1 MVIGTYRPSDLHS
14 GSPLSD
20 TLASLR
26 REASAVRIDLAGLDD
41 LEVIEMM
48 EGFAGHEMDQV
59 GVDLAHAVRRETE
72 GNAFFTTELLRH
84 LGESGLIY
92 QNETGRWVA
101 SEDLYEKGLPQS
113 VREVVGQRVDRLGD
127 EMRRVLSQA
136 AVIGREFD
144 IEVLAGVA
152 DVDEDA
158 LLDVIDAAVRAGI
171 VVELEGSVERFTF
184 AHGLTQ
190 HTLHDDMG
198 ATRRARAHHKIA
210 EVLEDLYGAA
220 PETHAAELAR
230 HFVAATKSVDGM
242 KALTYSK
249 LAGDQALAQFA
260 PADALG
266 WFSQALDLY
275 SHVPPDGSIHCDLL
289 IGLGMAQRR
298 TGDPAHRQTLL
309 DAAAIAQSNGDGERL
324 VAAALANYSG
334 RGGASSAGH
343 VDDDRVAMLE
353 AGLVA
358 VGPADNS
365 ERARLL
371 ATLGAELLYADLARS
386 TTLSA
391 DALAMAQRLNDPR
404 CYLYVIGVVHTD
416 WSPRTVD
423 ERLSDLSRAVT
434 LAETLGDPL
443 FTMYAH
449 RMRSIACLQAADRAG
464 YDADVD
470 ALTAL
475 TERMGDH
482 SDRWGA
488 LLMEESRALLAGDLD
503 RSRGAAEA
511 AWAIGA
517 ESVPEAMGVYA
528 TQLID
533 IQRIEGRWDDLA
545 DAAELMAAHLSET
558 PGLPIV
564 RATLARVYCDLNRDD
579 EARGVIEDDFA
590 DGFVRFPDDVHWFS
604 SMIML
609 SEVCVHLALVDGA
622 EYLYAC
628 LSPWPGL
635 FSTSGGVSTSGP
647 VALHLGALAALLGRF
662 DDAHGHFTESLDV
675 SERMQSPYWIARTQ
689 IGRARLLRESDGSG
703 QQADG
708 LLTSAMDTARQYGF
722 GALVEQIDELQ
733 GCP

>member
-1 MVIGTYRPSDLHS
+1 
-14 GSPLSD
+14 
-20 TLASLR
+20 
-26 REASAVRIDLAGLDD
+26 
-41 LEVIEMM
+41 
-48 EGFAGHEMDQV
+48 
-59 GVDLAHAVRRETE
+59 
-72 GNAFFTTELLRH
+72 
-84 LGESGLIY
+84 
-92 QNETGRWVA
+92 
-101 SEDLYEKGLPQS
+101 
-113 VREVVGQRVDRLGD
+113 
-127 EMRRVLSQA
+127 
-136 AVIGREFD
+136 
-144 IEVLAGVA
+144 
-152 DVDEDA
+152 
-158 LLDVIDAAVRAGI
+158 
-171 VVELEGSVERFTF
+171 
-184 AHGLTQ
+184 
-190 HTLHDDMG
+190 
-198 ATRRARAHHKIA
+198 
-210 EVLEDLYGAA
+210 
-220 PETHAAELAR
+220 
-230 HFVAATKSVDGM
+230 
-242 KALTYSK
+242 
-249 LAGDQALAQFA
+249 
-260 PADALG
+260 
-266 WFSQALDLY
+266 
-275 SHVPPDGSIHCDLL
+275 
-289 IGLGMAQRR
+289 
-298 TGDPAHRQTLL
+298 
-309 DAAAIAQSNGDGERL
+309 
-324 VAAALANYSG
+324 
-334 RGGASSAGH
+334 

-590 DGFVRFPDDVHWFS
+590 DGFLRFPDDVHWFS
-604 SMIML
+604 SMVML

-622 EYLYAC
+622 DYLYAC